1 MHDLV
6 QHAAVHARPP
16 QTQLARS
23 YPIKDAAAA
32 YAELAGNKVNGKRVL
47 VIDES
52 LV

>member
-1 MHDLV
+1 MIWCNMPLFT
-6 QHAAVHARPP
+6 QARLKP
-16 QTQLARS
+16 QQAHS

-32 YAELAGNKVNGKRVL
+32 YAELAGNKVSGELVL

>member
-1 MHDLV
+1 MIWCNMPLFT
-6 QHAAVHARPP
+6 QGRLKP
-16 QTQLARS
+16 QLARS

-32 YAELAGNKVNGKRVL
+32 YAELADNKVNGKRVL